1 MDIVRTIIHPDVRM
15 CALETLRRLNA
26 KSDCVRCLAI
36 GKIELQPCANGID
49 YEDLVTRVLDVLFL
63 KADSVS
69 HEARSQFG
77 RARTFE
83 CDVIDTTIV
92 RPVLFDR
99 AFGEMRVDMN

>member
-1 MDIVRTIIHPDVRM
+1 MNAKCDR
-15 CALETLRRLNA
+15 LRRFT
-26 KSDCVRCLAI
+26 VREIEFQPRADRI
-36 GKIELQPCANGID
+36 G

-92 RPVLFDR
+92 RPVLSDR
-99 AFGEMRVDMN
+99 AFGENAR